1 MNKKTKALKS
11 TDTVVAEAPVKEI
24 IKQEPVAKKPT
35 WPIKDRMYVLK
46 EGLSPLTYTIKSSNI
61 YYFDEEKGYERELK
75 YTTNQ
80 KTSFV
85 DEFNG
90 DSKLAHI
97 TFEDGMLNVPKSKQ
111 TLQKLLSLYHPQR
124 NLVYAEQDQVAEA
137 VNELDNIELEIDAL
151 NLARELDVD
160 HAEAILRTEVGSAVS
175 KMTTKEL
182 KRDLMLLAKSNPA
195 LFISLAQDENVEL
208 RSFGIRAVEAGIIK
222 LSPDQRTF
230 SWAVNGRKLMEVPF
244 DEHPY
249 SALASWFKTDE
260 GMQVYKSIEKKF
272 S

>member
-1 MNKKTKALKS
+1 MNKKTKALES
-11 TDTVVAEAPVKEI
+11 TETVVAEAPVKEI

-35 WPIKDRMYVLK
+35 WPIKDRIYVLK

-85 DEFNG
+85 DEFKG

-97 TFEDGMLNVPKSKQ
+97 TFEDGLLNAPKSKQ

-124 NLVYAEQDQVAEA
+124 DSLFFEFDPSAQAED
-137 VNELDNIELEIDAL
+137 ELDRIEVEIDAL
-151 NLARELDVD
+151 NVAMDMDIDQV
-160 HAEAILRTEVGSAVS
+160 EAVVRTEIGNKAS
-175 KMTTKEL
+175 KMTSKEL
-182 KRDLMLLAKSNPA
+182 KRDLINLAKKNPK
-195 LFISLAQDENVEL
+195 LFLELASDENIQI
-208 RSFGIRAVEAGIIK
+208 RNMGIRAVEAGVIK

-230 SWAVNGRKLMEVPF
+230 IWGSTSRKLLTVPY
-244 DEHPY
+244 EENPY
-249 SALASWFKTDE
+249 SALTAFFKTDE
-260 GMQVYKSIEKKF
+260 GVEVYTAVEKRLK
-272 S
+272 